1 MCIRDRTN
9 IDTEIQ
15 IFCQLVIVNK
25 YTIKTGKINSAVE
38 RPNQPV
44 LKALPLDFI
53 KYLEIVVLAVW
64 DIIPWPENLIRNI
77 PTNKNATDD
86 ILEKKK
92 HEKERS
98 NVTKKANL
106 KMLISSIYFPT
117 HIKRKLLSNVAVA

>member
-1 MCIRDRTN
+1 M
-9 IDTEIQ
+9 
-15 IFCQLVIVNK
+15 VNK

-44 LKALPLDFI
+44 LKALPLDFV
-53 KYLEIVVLAVW
+53 KYLEIVVVAVW

-77 PTNKNATDD
+77 AINKNVIED

-106 KMLISSIYFPT
+106 KMLISSIFFPT